1 MKYLLF
7 LPIVIFFS
15 CSNPASSPVPSSQEK
30 TDTPED
36 SLYREVIGYHD
47 EAMPKMGKLKGYQY
61 ALQAKID
68 SLEKMAPSK
77 KDEASKSLKT
87 KYEQLIADLKTA
99 EKEMNDWMDS
109 FNPDPKFPSKE
120 DLMKYWT
127 NQQQKAKKM
136 RDDMLQSIDSAKV
149 IVDK

>member
-136 RDDMLQSIDSAKV
+136 RDDILQSIDSAKV